1 MIDLKAFVSALK
13 GSYIFRRQTA
23 PEVMRAE
30 KSLTKI
36 EERIIAGRK
45 VPLDKKLE
53 VARRRLRIE
62 VSILLHDSGLTSIG
76 ITEEVAPLSFSLM
89 TGGFLDGPV

>member
-1 MIDLKAFVSALK
+1 MIDTKAFISALK

-30 KSLTKI
+30 KSLAKI
-36 EERIIAGRK
+36 EERIITGRK
-45 VPLDKKLE
+45 VSFEKKLE

-62 VSILLHDSGLTSIG
+62 VSMLLHDAGLHSIG
-76 ITEEVAPLSFSLM
+76 ISEESAPLYFSLM
-89 TGGFLDGPV
+89 TGGSMDGPV